1 MFNCKSQEYKIV
13 MDYVNCTK
21 IHNVISLIDCIH
33 IICKYTRD
41 HYSVIIITV
50 RDDRSYVINVINDII
65 SNKNKKSNKK

>member
-33 IICKYTRD
+33 IICKCTRD
-41 HYSVIIITV
+41 YYSTV
-50 RDDRSYVINVINDII
+50 RDDRSYVINVISDII